1 MIKIA
6 FCDDDMEVLH
16 QMNELLDRYR
26 VERNEDITYAAFQ
39 SPFELLTE
47 IEKGIRPDILF
58 LDVVMP
64 GQNGMDVAKEIRQYD
79 TNMKIIFLTS
89 SPEFAVESYSVG
101 AYFYQLKPIW
111 EESFFRL
118 MDAVLSG
125 ACTKAVIADCALL
138 VTAGTVGRLVL
149 LGTSGVLSHK
159 GAYGALF
166 RVRCMVTEHLAK
178 VSLGALDERSTGAVK
193 TVLNEDIEKLE
204 LFLAH
209 NLPEFVAYLTG
220 PVVIFLY
227 LLSVN
232 APLALVS
239 LIPLPLAGIV
249 MAVIFQR
256 MKGVLSDVNRSLVGF
271 NSVMIEYI
279 SGMRLIKAYNMGR
292 LAAPSRSFP
301 MPLRRRTGSG
311 TWSHTR
317 RLRPMPPFCCWWS
330 AEWC

>member
-79 TNMKIIFLTS
+79 TNMRIIFLTS

-118 MDAVLSG
+118 MDAVLVECEKKKKNSLILRSKDG
-125 ACTKAVIADCALL
+125 ITRIDLQQLEYCEVLGRKLL
-138 VTAGTVGRLVL
+138 
-149 LGTSGVLSHK
+149 
-159 GAYGALF
+159 F
-166 RVRCMVTEHLAK
+166 HL
-178 VSLGALDERSTGAVK
+178 ENGAV
-193 TVLNEDIEKLE
+193 LE
-204 LFLAH
+204 SAW
-209 NLPEFVAYLTG
+209 
-220 PVVIFLY
+220 
-227 LLSVN
+227 
-232 APLALVS
+232 S
-239 LIPLPLAGIV
+239 LDDLAGQL
-249 MAVIFQR
+249 MQYSNFFR
-256 MKGVLSDVNRSLVGF
+256 PHRSFLVN
-271 NSVMIEYI
+271 MEYI
-279 SGMRLIKAYNMGR
+279 QNIS
-292 LAAPSRSFP
+292 SRSIK
-301 MPLRRRTGSG
+301 MVND
-311 TWSHTR
+311 
-317 RLRPMPPFCCWWS
+317 
-330 AEWC
+330 AEIPIPHGKCSEIKNTYMEYAFNGEQAVL

>member
-118 MDAVLSG
+118 MDAVLAECEKKKKNSLILRSKDG
-125 ACTKAVIADCALL
+125 ITRIDLQQLEYCEVLGRKLL
-138 VTAGTVGRLVL
+138 FYL
-149 LGTSGVLSHK
+149 
-159 GAYGALF
+159 
-166 RVRCMVTEHLAK
+166 EN
-178 VSLGALDERSTGAVK
+178 GAV
-193 TVLNEDIEKLE
+193 LE
-204 LFLAH
+204 SA
-209 NLPEFVAYLTG
+209 G
-220 PVVIFLY
+220 
-227 LLSVN
+227 
-232 APLALVS
+232 S
-239 LIPLPLAGIV
+239 LDDLAGQL
-249 MAVIFQR
+249 MQYSNFFR
-256 MKGVLSDVNRSLVGF
+256 PHRSFLVN
-271 NSVMIEYI
+271 MEYI
-279 SGMRLIKAYNMGR
+279 QNIS
-292 LAAPSRSFP
+292 SRSIK
-301 MPLRRRTGSG
+301 MVND
-311 TWSHTR
+311 
-317 RLRPMPPFCCWWS
+317 
-330 AEWC
+330 AEIPIPHGKCSEIKNTYMEYAFNGEQAVL

>member
-118 MDAVLSG
+118 MDAVLAECEKKKKNSLILRSKDG
-125 ACTKAVIADCALL
+125 ITRIDLQQLEYCEVLGRKLL
-138 VTAGTVGRLVL
+138 
-149 LGTSGVLSHK
+149 
-159 GAYGALF
+159 F
-166 RVRCMVTEHLAK
+166 HL
-178 VSLGALDERSTGAVK
+178 ENGAV
-193 TVLNEDIEKLE
+193 LE
-204 LFLAH
+204 SA
-209 NLPEFVAYLTG
+209 G
-220 PVVIFLY
+220 
-227 LLSVN
+227 
-232 APLALVS
+232 S
-239 LIPLPLAGIV
+239 LDDLAGQL
-249 MAVIFQR
+249 MQHSNFFR
-256 MKGVLSDVNRSLVGF
+256 PHRSFLVN
-271 NSVMIEYI
+271 MEYI
-279 SGMRLIKAYNMGR
+279 QNIS
-292 LAAPSRSFP
+292 SRSIK
-301 MPLRRRTGSG
+301 MVND
-311 TWSHTR
+311 
-317 RLRPMPPFCCWWS
+317 
-330 AEWC
+330 AEIPIPHGKCSEIKNTYMEYAFNGEQAVL

>member
-16 QMNELLDRYR
+16 QMNELLDRYQ

-118 MDAVLSG
+118 MDAVLAECEKKKKNSLILRSKDG
-125 ACTKAVIADCALL
+125 ITRIDLQQLEYCEVLGRKLL
-138 VTAGTVGRLVL
+138 
-149 LGTSGVLSHK
+149 
-159 GAYGALF
+159 F
-166 RVRCMVTEHLAK
+166 HLE
-178 VSLGALDERSTGAVK
+178 DGAV
-193 TVLNEDIEKLE
+193 LE
-204 LFLAH
+204 SAGSLDDLAVQLMQYSNFFRPHRSFL
-209 NLPEFVAYLTG
+209 
-220 PVVIFLY
+220 
-227 LLSVN
+227 VN
-232 APLALVS
+232 
-239 LIPLPLAGIV
+239 
-249 MAVIFQR
+249 M
-256 MKGVLSDVNRSLVGF
+256 
-271 NSVMIEYI
+271 EYI
-279 SGMRLIKAYNMGR
+279 QNIS
-292 LAAPSRSFP
+292 SRSIK
-301 MPLRRRTGSG
+301 MVND
-311 TWSHTR
+311 
-317 RLRPMPPFCCWWS
+317 
-330 AEWC
+330 AEIPIPHGKCSEIKNTYMEYAFNGEQAVL

>member
-118 MDAVLSG
+118 MDAVRVECEKKKKNSLILRSKDG
-125 ACTKAVIADCALL
+125 ITRIDLQQLEYCEVLGRKLL
-138 VTAGTVGRLVL
+138 
-149 LGTSGVLSHK
+149 
-159 GAYGALF
+159 F
-166 RVRCMVTEHLAK
+166 HL
-178 VSLGALDERSTGAVK
+178 ENGAV
-193 TVLNEDIEKLE
+193 LE
-204 LFLAH
+204 SA
-209 NLPEFVAYLTG
+209 G
-220 PVVIFLY
+220 
-227 LLSVN
+227 
-232 APLALVS
+232 S
-239 LIPLPLAGIV
+239 LDDLAGQL
-249 MAVIFQR
+249 MQYSNFFR
-256 MKGVLSDVNRSLVGF
+256 PHRSFLVN
-271 NSVMIEYI
+271 MEYI
-279 SGMRLIKAYNMGR
+279 QNIS
-292 LAAPSRSFP
+292 SRSIK
-301 MPLRRRTGSG
+301 MVND
-311 TWSHTR
+311 
-317 RLRPMPPFCCWWS
+317 
-330 AEWC
+330 AEIPIPHGKCSEIKNTYMEYAFNGEQAVL

>member
-47 IEKGIRPDILF
+47 IEKGIRLDILF

-118 MDAVLSG
+118 MDAVLAECEKKKKNSLILRSKDG
-125 ACTKAVIADCALL
+125 ITRIDLQQLEYCEVLGRKLL
-138 VTAGTVGRLVL
+138 
-149 LGTSGVLSHK
+149 
-159 GAYGALF
+159 F
-166 RVRCMVTEHLAK
+166 HL
-178 VSLGALDERSTGAVK
+178 ENGAV
-193 TVLNEDIEKLE
+193 LE
-204 LFLAH
+204 SA
-209 NLPEFVAYLTG
+209 G
-220 PVVIFLY
+220 
-227 LLSVN
+227 
-232 APLALVS
+232 S
-239 LIPLPLAGIV
+239 LDDLAGQL
-249 MAVIFQR
+249 MQYSNFFR
-256 MKGVLSDVNRSLVGF
+256 PHRSFLVN
-271 NSVMIEYI
+271 MEYI
-279 SGMRLIKAYNMGR
+279 QNIS
-292 LAAPSRSFP
+292 SRSIK
-301 MPLRRRTGSG
+301 MVND
-311 TWSHTR
+311 
-317 RLRPMPPFCCWWS
+317 
-330 AEWC
+330 AEIPIPHGKCSEIKNIYMEYAFNGEQAVL

>member
-16 QMNELLDRYR
+16 QMNELIDRYR

-118 MDAVLSG
+118 MDAVL
-125 ACTKAVIADCALL
+125 AEC
-138 VTAGTVGRLVL
+138 
-149 LGTSGVLSHK
+149 
-159 GAYGALF
+159 
-166 RVRCMVTEHLAK
+166 
-178 VSLGALDERSTGAVK
+178 
-193 TVLNEDIEKLE
+193 EKKKK
-204 LFLAH
+204 
-209 NLPEFVAYLTG
+209 N
-220 PVVIFLY
+220 
-227 LLSVN
+227 
-232 APLALVS
+232 S
-239 LIPLPLAGIV
+239 LILRSKDGITRIDLQQLEYCEVLGRKLLFHLENGEVLESAGSLDDLAV
-249 MAVIFQR
+249 QLMQYSNFFR
-256 MKGVLSDVNRSLVGF
+256 PHRSFLVN
-271 NSVMIEYI
+271 MEYI
-279 SGMRLIKAYNMGR
+279 QNIS
-292 LAAPSRSFP
+292 SRSIK
-301 MPLRRRTGSG
+301 MVND
-311 TWSHTR
+311 
-317 RLRPMPPFCCWWS
+317 
-330 AEWC
+330 AEIPIPHGKCSEIKNTYMEYAFNGEQAVL

>member
-16 QMNELLDRYR
+16 QINELLDRYR

-118 MDAVLSG
+118 MDAVLAECEKKKKNSLILRSKDG
-125 ACTKAVIADCALL
+125 ITRIDLQQLEYCEVLGRKLL
-138 VTAGTVGRLVL
+138 
-149 LGTSGVLSHK
+149 
-159 GAYGALF
+159 F
-166 RVRCMVTEHLAK
+166 HLE
-178 VSLGALDERSTGAVK
+178 DGAV
-193 TVLNEDIEKLE
+193 LE
-204 LFLAH
+204 SA
-209 NLPEFVAYLTG
+209 G
-220 PVVIFLY
+220 
-227 LLSVN
+227 
-232 APLALVS
+232 S
-239 LIPLPLAGIV
+239 LDDLAGQL
-249 MAVIFQR
+249 MQHSNFFR
-256 MKGVLSDVNRSLVGF
+256 PHRSFLVN
-271 NSVMIEYI
+271 MEYI
-279 SGMRLIKAYNMGR
+279 QNIS
-292 LAAPSRSFP
+292 SRSIK
-301 MPLRRRTGSG
+301 MVND
-311 TWSHTR
+311 
-317 RLRPMPPFCCWWS
+317 
-330 AEWC
+330 AEIPIPHGKCSEIKNTYMEYAFNGEQAVL

>member
-118 MDAVLSG
+118 MDAVLAESEKKKKNSLILRSKDG
-125 ACTKAVIADCALL
+125 ITRINLQQLEYCEVLGRKLL
-138 VTAGTVGRLVL
+138 
-149 LGTSGVLSHK
+149 
-159 GAYGALF
+159 F
-166 RVRCMVTEHLAK
+166 HL
-178 VSLGALDERSTGAVK
+178 ENGAVM
-193 TVLNEDIEKLE
+193 ES
-204 LFLAH
+204 A
-209 NLPEFVAYLTG
+209 G
-220 PVVIFLY
+220 
-227 LLSVN
+227 
-232 APLALVS
+232 S
-239 LIPLPLAGIV
+239 LDDLAGQL
-249 MAVIFQR
+249 MQYSNFFR
-256 MKGVLSDVNRSLVGF
+256 PHRSFLVN
-271 NSVMIEYI
+271 MEYI
-279 SGMRLIKAYNMGR
+279 QNIS
-292 LAAPSRSFP
+292 SRSIK
-301 MPLRRRTGSG
+301 MVND
-311 TWSHTR
+311 
-317 RLRPMPPFCCWWS
+317 
-330 AEWC
+330 AEIPIPHGKCSEIKNTYMEYAFNGEQAVL

>member
-118 MDAVLSG
+118 MDAVLAECEKKKKNSLILRSKDG
-125 ACTKAVIADCALL
+125 ITRIDLQQLEYCEVLGRKLL
-138 VTAGTVGRLVL
+138 
-149 LGTSGVLSHK
+149 
-159 GAYGALF
+159 F
-166 RVRCMVTEHLAK
+166 HLE
-178 VSLGALDERSTGAVK
+178 DGAV
-193 TVLNEDIEKLE
+193 LE
-204 LFLAH
+204 SA
-209 NLPEFVAYLTG
+209 G
-220 PVVIFLY
+220 
-227 LLSVN
+227 
-232 APLALVS
+232 S
-239 LIPLPLAGIV
+239 LDDLAGQL
-249 MAVIFQR
+249 MQYSNFFR
-256 MKGVLSDVNRSLVGF
+256 PHRSFLVN
-271 NSVMIEYI
+271 IEYI
-279 SGMRLIKAYNMGR
+279 QNIS
-292 LAAPSRSFP
+292 SRSIK
-301 MPLRRRTGSG
+301 MVND
-311 TWSHTR
+311 
-317 RLRPMPPFCCWWS
+317 
-330 AEWC
+330 AEIPIPHGKCSEIKNTYMEYAFNGEQAVL

>member
-26 VERNEDITYAAFQ
+26 VERNEDITYATFQ

-118 MDAVLSG
+118 MDAVLAECEKKKKNSLILRSKDG
-125 ACTKAVIADCALL
+125 ITRIDLQQLEYCEVLGRKLL
-138 VTAGTVGRLVL
+138 
-149 LGTSGVLSHK
+149 
-159 GAYGALF
+159 F
-166 RVRCMVTEHLAK
+166 HLE
-178 VSLGALDERSTGAVK
+178 DGAV
-193 TVLNEDIEKLE
+193 LE
-204 LFLAH
+204 SA
-209 NLPEFVAYLTG
+209 G
-220 PVVIFLY
+220 
-227 LLSVN
+227 
-232 APLALVS
+232 S
-239 LIPLPLAGIV
+239 LDDLAGQL
-249 MAVIFQR
+249 MQYSNFFR
-256 MKGVLSDVNRSLVGF
+256 PHRSFLVN
-271 NSVMIEYI
+271 MEYI
-279 SGMRLIKAYNMGR
+279 QNIS
-292 LAAPSRSFP
+292 SRSIK
-301 MPLRRRTGSG
+301 MVND
-311 TWSHTR
+311 
-317 RLRPMPPFCCWWS
+317 
-330 AEWC
+330 AEIPIPHGKCSEIKNTYMEYAFNGEQAVL

>member
-118 MDAVLSG
+118 MDAVLAECEKKKKNSLILRSKDG
-125 ACTKAVIADCALL
+125 ITRIDLQQLEYCEVLGRKLL
-138 VTAGTVGRLVL
+138 
-149 LGTSGVLSHK
+149 
-159 GAYGALF
+159 F
-166 RVRCMVTEHLAK
+166 HL
-178 VSLGALDERSTGAVK
+178 ENGAV
-193 TVLNEDIEKLE
+193 LE
-204 LFLAH
+204 SA
-209 NLPEFVAYLTG
+209 G
-220 PVVIFLY
+220 
-227 LLSVN
+227 
-232 APLALVS
+232 S
-239 LIPLPLAGIV
+239 LDDLAGQL
-249 MAVIFQR
+249 MQYSNFFR
-256 MKGVLSDVNRSLVGF
+256 PHRSFLVN
-271 NSVMIEYI
+271 MEYI
-279 SGMRLIKAYNMGR
+279 QNIS
-292 LAAPSRSFP
+292 SRSIK
-301 MPLRRRTGSG
+301 MVND
-311 TWSHTR
+311 
-317 RLRPMPPFCCWWS
+317 
-330 AEWC
+330 AEIPIPHGKCSEIKNIYME

>member
-26 VERNEDITYAAFQ
+26 IERNEDITYAAFQ

-118 MDAVLSG
+118 MDAVLAECEKKKKNSLILRSKDG
-125 ACTKAVIADCALL
+125 ITRIDLQQLEYCEVLGRKLL
-138 VTAGTVGRLVL
+138 
-149 LGTSGVLSHK
+149 
-159 GAYGALF
+159 F
-166 RVRCMVTEHLAK
+166 HLE
-178 VSLGALDERSTGAVK
+178 DGAV
-193 TVLNEDIEKLE
+193 LE
-204 LFLAH
+204 SA
-209 NLPEFVAYLTG
+209 G
-220 PVVIFLY
+220 
-227 LLSVN
+227 
-232 APLALVS
+232 S
-239 LIPLPLAGIV
+239 LDDLAGQL
-249 MAVIFQR
+249 MQYSNYFR
-256 MKGVLSDVNRSLVGF
+256 PHRSFLVN
-271 NSVMIEYI
+271 MEYI
-279 SGMRLIKAYNMGR
+279 QNIS
-292 LAAPSRSFP
+292 SRSIK
-301 MPLRRRTGSG
+301 MVND
-311 TWSHTR
+311 
-317 RLRPMPPFCCWWS
+317 
-330 AEWC
+330 AEIPIPHGKCSEIKNTYMEYAFNGEQAVL

>member
-26 VERNEDITYAAFQ
+26 VERNEDITYVAFQ

-118 MDAVLSG
+118 MDAVL
-125 ACTKAVIADCALL
+125 AEC
-138 VTAGTVGRLVL
+138 
-149 LGTSGVLSHK
+149 
-159 GAYGALF
+159 
-166 RVRCMVTEHLAK
+166 
-178 VSLGALDERSTGAVK
+178 
-193 TVLNEDIEKLE
+193 EKKKK
-204 LFLAH
+204 
-209 NLPEFVAYLTG
+209 N
-220 PVVIFLY
+220 
-227 LLSVN
+227 
-232 APLALVS
+232 S
-239 LIPLPLAGIV
+239 LILRSKDGITRIDLQQLEYCEVLGRKLLFHLEDGAFLESAGSLDDLAGQL
-249 MAVIFQR
+249 MQYSNFFR
-256 MKGVLSDVNRSLVGF
+256 PHRSFLVN
-271 NSVMIEYI
+271 MEYI
-279 SGMRLIKAYNMGR
+279 QNIS
-292 LAAPSRSFP
+292 SRSIK
-301 MPLRRRTGSG
+301 MVND
-311 TWSHTR
+311 
-317 RLRPMPPFCCWWS
+317 
-330 AEWC
+330 AEIPIPHGKCSEIKNTYMEYAFNGEQAVL

>member
-26 VERNEDITYAAFQ
+26 VEWNEDITYAAFQ

-118 MDAVLSG
+118 MDAVLAECEKKKKNSLILRSKDG
-125 ACTKAVIADCALL
+125 ITRIDLQQLEYCEVLGRKLL
-138 VTAGTVGRLVL
+138 
-149 LGTSGVLSHK
+149 
-159 GAYGALF
+159 F
-166 RVRCMVTEHLAK
+166 HL
-178 VSLGALDERSTGAVK
+178 ENGAV
-193 TVLNEDIEKLE
+193 LE
-204 LFLAH
+204 SA
-209 NLPEFVAYLTG
+209 G
-220 PVVIFLY
+220 
-227 LLSVN
+227 
-232 APLALVS
+232 S
-239 LIPLPLAGIV
+239 LDDLAGQL
-249 MAVIFQR
+249 MQHSNFFR
-256 MKGVLSDVNRSLVGF
+256 PHRSFLVN
-271 NSVMIEYI
+271 MEYI
-279 SGMRLIKAYNMGR
+279 QNIS
-292 LAAPSRSFP
+292 SRSIK
-301 MPLRRRTGSG
+301 MVND
-311 TWSHTR
+311 
-317 RLRPMPPFCCWWS
+317 
-330 AEWC
+330 AEIPIPHGKCSEIKNTYMEYAFNGEQAVL

>member
-118 MDAVLSG
+118 MDAVLAECEKKKKNSLILRSKDGITRIDLQQLEYCEVLGRKLLFHLENG
-125 ACTKAVIADCALL
+125 AVLESAGSLDDLAGQLMQYSNFFRPHRSFLVNMEYIQNISSRPIKMVNDAVIPIPHGKCSEIKNTYMEYAFNGEQA
-138 VTAGTVGRLVL
+138 VL
-149 LGTSGVLSHK
+149 
-159 GAYGALF
+159 
-166 RVRCMVTEHLAK
+166 
-178 VSLGALDERSTGAVK
+178 
-193 TVLNEDIEKLE
+193 
-204 LFLAH
+204 
-209 NLPEFVAYLTG
+209 
-220 PVVIFLY
+220 
-227 LLSVN
+227 
-232 APLALVS
+232 
-239 LIPLPLAGIV
+239 
-249 MAVIFQR
+249 
-256 MKGVLSDVNRSLVGF
+256 
-271 NSVMIEYI
+271 
-279 SGMRLIKAYNMGR
+279 
-292 LAAPSRSFP
+292 
-301 MPLRRRTGSG
+301 
-311 TWSHTR
+311 
-317 RLRPMPPFCCWWS
+317 
-330 AEWC
+330 

>member
-16 QMNELLDRYR
+16 QMNELLDRYW

-118 MDAVLSG
+118 MDAVLAECEKKKKNSLILRSKDG
-125 ACTKAVIADCALL
+125 ITRIDLQQLEYCEVLGRKLL
-138 VTAGTVGRLVL
+138 
-149 LGTSGVLSHK
+149 
-159 GAYGALF
+159 F
-166 RVRCMVTEHLAK
+166 HLE
-178 VSLGALDERSTGAVK
+178 DGAV
-193 TVLNEDIEKLE
+193 LE
-204 LFLAH
+204 SA
-209 NLPEFVAYLTG
+209 G
-220 PVVIFLY
+220 
-227 LLSVN
+227 
-232 APLALVS
+232 S
-239 LIPLPLAGIV
+239 LDDLAGQL
-249 MAVIFQR
+249 MQYSNFFR
-256 MKGVLSDVNRSLVGF
+256 PHRSFLVN
-271 NSVMIEYI
+271 MEYI
-279 SGMRLIKAYNMGR
+279 QNIS
-292 LAAPSRSFP
+292 SRSIK
-301 MPLRRRTGSG
+301 MVND
-311 TWSHTR
+311 
-317 RLRPMPPFCCWWS
+317 
-330 AEWC
+330 AEIPIPHGKCSEIKNTYMEYAFNGEQAVL

>member
-118 MDAVLSG
+118 MDAVLAECEKKKKNSLILRSKDG
-125 ACTKAVIADCALL
+125 ITRIDLQQLEYCEVLGRKLL
-138 VTAGTVGRLVL
+138 
-149 LGTSGVLSHK
+149 
-159 GAYGALF
+159 F
-166 RVRCMVTEHLAK
+166 HL
-178 VSLGALDERSTGAVK
+178 ENGAV
-193 TVLNEDIEKLE
+193 LE
-204 LFLAH
+204 SA
-209 NLPEFVAYLTG
+209 G
-220 PVVIFLY
+220 
-227 LLSVN
+227 
-232 APLALVS
+232 S
-239 LIPLPLAGIV
+239 LDDLAGQL
-249 MAVIFQR
+249 MQYSNFFR
-256 MKGVLSDVNRSLVGF
+256 PHRSFLVN
-271 NSVMIEYI
+271 MEYI
-279 SGMRLIKAYNMGR
+279 QNIS
-292 LAAPSRSFP
+292 SRSIK
-301 MPLRRRTGSG
+301 MVND
-311 TWSHTR
+311 
-317 RLRPMPPFCCWWS
+317 
-330 AEWC
+330 AEIPIPHGKCSEIKNIYMEYAFNGEQAVL

>member
-79 TNMKIIFLTS
+79 ANMKIIFLTS

-118 MDAVLSG
+118 MDSVLAECEKKKKNSLILRSKDGITRIDLQQLEYCEVLGRKLLFHLENGAVLES
-125 ACTKAVIADCALL
+125 
-138 VTAGTVGRLVL
+138 AG
-149 LGTSGVLSHK
+149 
-159 GAYGALF
+159 
-166 RVRCMVTEHLAK
+166 
-178 VSLGALDERSTGAVK
+178 SLD
-193 TVLNEDIEKLE
+193 D
-204 LFLAH
+204 
-209 NLPEFVAYLTG
+209 
-220 PVVIFLY
+220 
-227 LLSVN
+227 
-232 APLALVS
+232 
-239 LIPLPLAGIV
+239 LAGQLIQYSN
-249 MAVIFQR
+249 FFR
-256 MKGVLSDVNRSLVGF
+256 PHRSFLVN
-271 NSVMIEYI
+271 MEYI
-279 SGMRLIKAYNMGR
+279 QNIS
-292 LAAPSRSFP
+292 SRSIK
-301 MPLRRRTGSG
+301 MVND
-311 TWSHTR
+311 
-317 RLRPMPPFCCWWS
+317 
-330 AEWC
+330 AEIPIPHGKCSEIKNTYMEYAFNGEQAVL

>member
-118 MDAVLSG
+118 MDAVLAECEKKKKNSLILRSKDG
-125 ACTKAVIADCALL
+125 ITRIDLQQLEYCEVLGRKLL
-138 VTAGTVGRLVL
+138 
-149 LGTSGVLSHK
+149 
-159 GAYGALF
+159 F
-166 RVRCMVTEHLAK
+166 HLE
-178 VSLGALDERSTGAVK
+178 DGAV
-193 TVLNEDIEKLE
+193 LE
-204 LFLAH
+204 SA
-209 NLPEFVAYLTG
+209 G
-220 PVVIFLY
+220 
-227 LLSVN
+227 
-232 APLALVS
+232 S
-239 LIPLPLAGIV
+239 LDDLAGQL
-249 MAVIFQR
+249 MQYSNFFR
-256 MKGVLSDVNRSLVGF
+256 PHRSFLVN
-271 NSVMIEYI
+271 MEYI
-279 SGMRLIKAYNMGR
+279 QNIS
-292 LAAPSRSFP
+292 SRSIK
-301 MPLRRRTGSG
+301 MVND
-311 TWSHTR
+311 
-317 RLRPMPPFCCWWS
+317 
-330 AEWC
+330 AEIPIPHGKCSEIKNTYMEYAFNGEQAVL

>member
-118 MDAVLSG
+118 MDSVLAECEKKKKNSLILRSKDGITRIDLQQLEYCEVLGRKLLFHLENGAVLES
-125 ACTKAVIADCALL
+125 
-138 VTAGTVGRLVL
+138 AG
-149 LGTSGVLSHK
+149 
-159 GAYGALF
+159 
-166 RVRCMVTEHLAK
+166 
-178 VSLGALDERSTGAVK
+178 SLD
-193 TVLNEDIEKLE
+193 D
-204 LFLAH
+204 
-209 NLPEFVAYLTG
+209 
-220 PVVIFLY
+220 
-227 LLSVN
+227 
-232 APLALVS
+232 
-239 LIPLPLAGIV
+239 LAGHL
-249 MAVIFQR
+249 MQYSNFFR
-256 MKGVLSDVNRSLVGF
+256 PHRSFLVN
-271 NSVMIEYI
+271 MEYI
-279 SGMRLIKAYNMGR
+279 QNIS
-292 LAAPSRSFP
+292 SRSIK
-301 MPLRRRTGSG
+301 MVND
-311 TWSHTR
+311 
-317 RLRPMPPFCCWWS
+317 
-330 AEWC
+330 AEIPIPHGKCSEIKNTYMEYAFNGEQAVL

>member
-118 MDAVLSG
+118 MDSVLAECEKKKKNSLILRSKDGITRIDLQQLEYCEVLGRKLLFHLENGAVLES
-125 ACTKAVIADCALL
+125 
-138 VTAGTVGRLVL
+138 AG
-149 LGTSGVLSHK
+149 
-159 GAYGALF
+159 
-166 RVRCMVTEHLAK
+166 
-178 VSLGALDERSTGAVK
+178 SLD
-193 TVLNEDIEKLE
+193 D
-204 LFLAH
+204 
-209 NLPEFVAYLTG
+209 
-220 PVVIFLY
+220 
-227 LLSVN
+227 
-232 APLALVS
+232 
-239 LIPLPLAGIV
+239 LAGQLMQYSNFFRPHRSFLVNMEYIQN
-249 MAVIFQR
+249 I
-256 MKGVLSDVNRSLVGF
+256 SNRSIKMVNDAEIPVPHGKCSEIKNTYMEYAF
-271 NSVMIEYI
+271 NGEQAV
-279 SGMRLIKAYNMGR
+279 L
-292 LAAPSRSFP
+292 
-301 MPLRRRTGSG
+301 
-311 TWSHTR
+311 
-317 RLRPMPPFCCWWS
+317 
-330 AEWC
+330 

>member
-118 MDAVLSG
+118 MDSVLAECEKKKKNSLILRSKDGITRIDLQQLEYCEVLGRKLLFHLENGAVLES
-125 ACTKAVIADCALL
+125 
-138 VTAGTVGRLVL
+138 AG
-149 LGTSGVLSHK
+149 
-159 GAYGALF
+159 
-166 RVRCMVTEHLAK
+166 
-178 VSLGALDERSTGAVK
+178 SLD
-193 TVLNEDIEKLE
+193 D
-204 LFLAH
+204 
-209 NLPEFVAYLTG
+209 
-220 PVVIFLY
+220 
-227 LLSVN
+227 
-232 APLALVS
+232 
-239 LIPLPLAGIV
+239 LAGQL
-249 MAVIFQR
+249 MQYSNFFR
-256 MKGVLSDVNRSLVGF
+256 PHRSFLVN
-271 NSVMIEYI
+271 MEYI
-279 SGMRLIKAYNMGR
+279 QNIS
-292 LAAPSRSFP
+292 SRSIK
-301 MPLRRRTGSG
+301 MVND
-311 TWSHTR
+311 
-317 RLRPMPPFCCWWS
+317 
-330 AEWC
+330 AEIPIPHGKCSEIKNTYMEYAFNGEQAVSYDGLFFL

>member
-118 MDAVLSG
+118 MDAVLAECEKKKKNSLILRSKDG
-125 ACTKAVIADCALL
+125 ITRIDLQQLEYCEVLGHSLWLHL
-138 VTAGTVGRLVL
+138 VGGTVLESVGRMDHLCEQLADHENFLRVHRSFL
-149 LGTSGVLSHK
+149 INLDYVKNIAPKAITMASLAELPIPRGK
-159 GAYGALF
+159 YGELKD
-166 RVRCMVTEHLAK
+166 RY
-178 VSLGALDERSTGAVK
+178 
-193 TVLNEDIEKLE
+193 LE
-204 LFLAH
+204 YA
-209 NLPEFVAYLTG
+209 
-220 PVVIFLY
+220 
-227 LLSVN
+227 
-232 APLALVS
+232 
-239 LIPLPLAGIV
+239 
-249 MAVIFQR
+249 FQR
-256 MKGVLSDVNRSLVGF
+256 KQVFL
-271 NSVMIEYI
+271 
-279 SGMRLIKAYNMGR
+279 
-292 LAAPSRSFP
+292 
-301 MPLRRRTGSG
+301 
-311 TWSHTR
+311 
-317 RLRPMPPFCCWWS
+317 
-330 AEWC
+330 

>member
-118 MDAVLSG
+118 MDAVLAECEKKKKNSLILRSKDG
-125 ACTKAVIADCALL
+125 ITRIDLQQLEYCEVLGRKLL
-138 VTAGTVGRLVL
+138 
-149 LGTSGVLSHK
+149 
-159 GAYGALF
+159 F
-166 RVRCMVTEHLAK
+166 HL
-178 VSLGALDERSTGAVK
+178 ENGAV
-193 TVLNEDIEKLE
+193 LE
-204 LFLAH
+204 SA
-209 NLPEFVAYLTG
+209 G
-220 PVVIFLY
+220 
-227 LLSVN
+227 
-232 APLALVS
+232 S
-239 LIPLPLAGIV
+239 LDDLAGQL
-249 MAVIFQR
+249 MQYSNFFR
-256 MKGVLSDVNRSLVGF
+256 PHRSFLVN
-271 NSVMIEYI
+271 MEYTQNI
-279 SGMRLIKAYNMGR
+279 S
-292 LAAPSRSFP
+292 SRSIK
-301 MPLRRRTGSG
+301 MVND
-311 TWSHTR
+311 
-317 RLRPMPPFCCWWS
+317 
-330 AEWC
+330 AEIPIPHGKCSEIKNTYMEYAFNGEQAVL

>member
-118 MDAVLSG
+118 MDAVLAECEKKKKNSLILRSKDG
-125 ACTKAVIADCALL
+125 ITRIDLQQLEYCEVLGRKLL
-138 VTAGTVGRLVL
+138 
-149 LGTSGVLSHK
+149 
-159 GAYGALF
+159 F
-166 RVRCMVTEHLAK
+166 HL
-178 VSLGALDERSTGAVK
+178 ENGAV
-193 TVLNEDIEKLE
+193 LE
-204 LFLAH
+204 SA
-209 NLPEFVAYLTG
+209 G
-220 PVVIFLY
+220 
-227 LLSVN
+227 
-232 APLALVS
+232 S
-239 LIPLPLAGIV
+239 LDDLAGQL
-249 MAVIFQR
+249 MQYSNFFR
-256 MKGVLSDVNRSLVGF
+256 PHRSFLVN
-271 NSVMIEYI
+271 MEYI
-279 SGMRLIKAYNMGR
+279 QNIS
-292 LAAPSRSFP
+292 SRSIKMVNDEEIPIPHGKCSEIKNTYMEYAFNGEQAV
-301 MPLRRRTGSG
+301 L
-311 TWSHTR
+311 
-317 RLRPMPPFCCWWS
+317 
-330 AEWC
+330 